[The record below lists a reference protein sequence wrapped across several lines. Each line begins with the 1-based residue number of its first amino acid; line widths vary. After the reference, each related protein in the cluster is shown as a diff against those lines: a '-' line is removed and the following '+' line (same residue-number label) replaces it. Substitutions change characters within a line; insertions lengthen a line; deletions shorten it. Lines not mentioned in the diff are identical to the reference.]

1 MDRHYSSRQKDAFED
16 KLAADV
22 KALLAVQEEE
32 PRIDLASFLAQEG
45 WPARYIVHVVGEFG
59 KAVKRRY
66 EAVHGDLPPREHD
79 DAGRMVNAYRGHSDF
94 LLIADTYRD
103 EMGALVEQ
111 VFGVP
116 RHEPKH
122 PDRRWK
128 AWVTVD
134 AGGVKTLRIGQYGS
148 EECFGFIG
156 IDIVD
161 AHLFINAA
169 IAEPGL
175 FRSQRL
181 DSLGYT
187 APLAPGM
194 VLGGVL

>member
-1 MDRHYSSRQKDAFED
+1 MNHYSSRQEEAFED

-32 PRIDLASFLAQEG
+32 PRIDLALFLAQEG

-66 EAVHGDLPPREHD
+66 EAVHGDVPPREHD

-128 AWVTVD
+128 AWFTI
-134 AGGVKTLRIGQYGS
+134 GETGRILWVGQYFSDRAYPWHGRGLADVHKVVNLVAAS
-148 EECFGFIG
+148 PDKYGYYPLERFG
-156 IDIVD
+156 
-161 AHLFINAA
+161 
-169 IAEPGL
+169 
-175 FRSQRL
+175 Q
-181 DSLGYT
+181 T
-187 APLAPGM
+187 APLAPGLVM
-194 VLGGVL
+194 GGVL

>member
-1 MDRHYSSRQKDAFED
+1 MDRHYSSRQKEAFD
-16 KLAADV
+16 GKLAADV

-32 PRIDLASFLAQEG
+32 EPRIDLALFLAQEG

-66 EAVHGDLPPREHD
+66 EAVHGDVPPREHD

-128 AWVTVD
+128 VWFTSEGADRTMWV
-134 AGGVKTLRIGQYGS
+134 GQYFS
-148 EECFGFIG
+148 DRAYPFCNLGFEH
-156 IDIVD
+156 VR
-161 AHLFINAA
+161 LFVENVASKPDDYFSMSL
-169 IAEPGL
+169 AE
-175 FRSQRL
+175 
-181 DSLGYT
+181 LGHT
-187 APLAPGM
+187 APLTPGM

>member
-1 MDRHYSSRQKDAFED
+1 MDQQYSSRAKAAFEG

-22 KALLAVQEEE
+22 KALLAVQEED

-45 WPARYIVHVVGEFG
+45 WPARYIVHVVGELG

-66 EAVHGDLPPREHD
+66 QAVHGDVPPREHD

-94 LLIADTYRD
+94 LLISDTYRD

-116 RHEPKH
+116 RHEPKQ

-128 AWVTVD
+128 AWFVV
-134 AGGVKTLRIGQYGS
+134 RHGQRKLWIAQYFS
-148 EECFGFIG
+148 DHAFGFPQLG
-156 IDIVD
+156 MNDIDFVVE
-161 AHLFINAA
+161 NVAA
-169 IAEPGL
+169 NPWRYVSTPLAE
-175 FRSQRL
+175 
-181 DSLGYT
+181 LGYT

-194 VLGGVL
+194 VMGGVL